1 MKTSNTV
8 AIRRERLVE
17 CFVERFFGRF
27 TINRLRWKI
36 RRNFA
41 YRTLAAS

>member
-17 CFVERFFGRF
+17 CFVERF

-36 RRNFA
+36 RRQLA
-41 YRTLAAS
+41 YRTLAAN